1 MNPLP
6 MVRADLKALRWLAF
20 AIPLLVAVAV
30 AMGVGI
36 GAQERMLR
44 QSSAR
49 AADDFDLL
57 IGAAGSQTQLVLTTV
72 YLDLEALPLTDG
84 ALLNTLSKDP
94 RVAAVAPIAFG
105 DVVRGFPVVGTT
117 PTFAGRWGRL
127 QAAEGRLFAK
137 EGEAVVGADVSF
149 KIGETFKPSHAT
161 GGQAHAFQEDAEEET
176 RYRHEDVTYTVVG
189 RLPRLGTPWDR
200 AIQVPVESVWET
212 HGLGNGH
219 AEDEASLGPP
229 FDAKVAPGVPAIVVK
244 PKRIAD
250 AYSLRGDYRKG
261 GTMAV
266 FPAEVLVGLYK
277 TIGDVKDVLV
287 ASSWISNGLIF
298 VAVLLLLLTLTG
310 LRRRRY
316 AVLRALG
323 APAIYILLVVWLE
336 AAILLAVGCA
346 LGLLFGWGAAALV
359 SQAIESETGLHLAFR
374 PGLNDGLFV
383 IGLMALGSFLALIPA
398 ALNYR
403 VSVSDGLRS

>member
-1 MNPLP
+1 

-20 AIPLLVAVAV
+20 AIPLLIAVAV

-49 AADDFDLL
+49 AADDFDLV

-117 PTFAGRWGRL
+117 PAFAGRWGRV
-127 QAAEGRLFAK
+127 AATEGRLFEK
-137 EGEAVVGADVSF
+137 EGEALIGADVSL
-149 KIGETFKPSHAT
+149 KIGETFAPSHAT
-161 GGQAHAFQEDAEEET
+161 GGATHAFQADAEEET
-176 RYRHEDVTYTVVG
+176 RHRHEGVTYTVVG

-200 AIQVPVESVWET
+200 AILVPVESVWET

-219 AEDEASLGPP
+219 AQDDAELGPP
-229 FDAKVAPGVPAIVVK
+229 FDAKTVPGVPAIVVK
-244 PKRIAD
+244 PKRVAD
-250 AYSLRGDYRKG
+250 AYALRSSYRQG

-266 FPAEVLVGLYK
+266 FPAEVLVSLYK
-277 TIGDVKDVLV
+277 TVGDVRDVLV

-323 APAIYILLVVWLE
+323 APAVYILTVVWLE
-336 AAILLAVGCA
+336 AAILLATGCG
-346 LGLLFGWGAAALV
+346 LGLIFGWGAAALV
-359 SQAIESETGLHLAFR
+359 SRAIEAETGLRLAFSA
-374 PGLNDGLFV
+374 GLTDVLFV
-383 IGLMALGSFLALIPA
+383 VGLIGLGSLLALIPA
-398 ALNYR
+398 VLTYR
-403 VSVSDGLRS
+403 LPVSDALRS

>member
-1 MNPLP
+1 MNPFP

-20 AIPLLVAVAV
+20 AIPLLIAVAV

-84 ALLNTLSKDP
+84 ALLNRLATDP

-105 DVVRGFPVVGTT
+105 DVVRGFPVIGTT
-117 PTFAGRWGRL
+117 PAFASRWGRV
-127 QAAEGRLFAK
+127 QAAEGRLFEK
-137 EGEAVVGADVSF
+137 EGEALVGADVSL
-149 KIGETFKPSHAT
+149 KIGDTFKPSHAT
-161 GGQAHAFQEDAEEET
+161 GGGHAFQEDAEEET
-176 RYRHEDVTYTVVG
+176 RHRHEEVSYTVVG

-219 AEDEASLGPP
+219 ADDDAELGPP
-229 FDAKVAPGVPAIVVK
+229 FDAQNVPGVPAIVVK

-250 AYSLRGDYRKG
+250 AYALRSQYRQG

-266 FPAEVLVGLYK
+266 FPAEVLVSLYK

-323 APAIYILLVVWLE
+323 APAIYILVVVWLE
-336 AAILLAVGCA
+336 AAILLAAGCA
-346 LGLLFGWGAAALV
+346 LGLLLGWGAASVV
-359 SQAIESETGLHLAFR
+359 SRAIEAETGLHLAFS
-374 PGLNDGLFV
+374 PGMPDMLFV
-383 IGLMALGSFLALIPA
+383 AGLIALGSLLALVPA
-398 ALNYR
+398 ALTYR
-403 VSVSDGLRS
+403 LPVSDALRG